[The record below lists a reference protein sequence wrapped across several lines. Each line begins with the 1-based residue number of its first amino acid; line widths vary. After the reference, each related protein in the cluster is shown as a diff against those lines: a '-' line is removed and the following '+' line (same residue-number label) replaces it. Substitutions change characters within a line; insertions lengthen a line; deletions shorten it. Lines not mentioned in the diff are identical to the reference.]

1 MIQEN
6 MPVYPGT
13 KPPEIK
19 IETTIGANGFEER
32 LITMFSH
39 TGTHM
44 DAPCHIIEG
53 GKSLSDYDI
62 SDYTGKGVLIDVRG
76 METVALSYIKGYEK
90 ELQEADFA
98 VLHSGWST
106 RWGQDRYFNGFPVLA
121 NDAALYLA
129 KSGLKGVCV
138 DMISVDSVDTVD
150 FTNHKIFFSHEMLII
165 ENLAN
170 LNMLEGKDFVIS
182 SIPLHIARG
191 DGSPVRAFAIVS

>member
-106 RWGQDRYFNGFPVLA
+106 
-121 NDAALYLA
+121 
-129 KSGLKGVCV
+129 
-138 DMISVDSVDTVD
+138 
-150 FTNHKIFFSHEMLII
+150 
-165 ENLAN
+165 
-170 LNMLEGKDFVIS
+170 
-182 SIPLHIARG
+182 
-191 DGSPVRAFAIVS
+191 